1 MRLRIRRE
9 PCWDGRCRMSNY
21 APDAQEHTRST
32 GSTTLSLPDVSPLVM
47 LISMCPSS
55 DPSLTCPSLPWKDDY
70 MYPRIDILE
79 EYYVFR
85 NPRTVRDFIRDDSDI
100 ISALAL
106 AADAIRKY
114 YPDAQL
120 FLDVYRDHD
129 DTGFELLA
137 LRIGTGLRHPETRR
151 RLKMF
156 RADWWNCKVSDKV
169 DSRVVVGVEPGY
181 ANPTL

>member
-1 MRLRIRRE
+1 
-9 PCWDGRCRMSNY
+9 MS
-21 APDAQEHTRST
+21 P
-32 GSTTLSLPDVSPLVM
+32 P
-47 LISMCPSS
+47 
-55 DPSLTCPSLPWKDDY
+55 
-70 MYPRIDILE
+70 IDILE

-85 NPRTVRDFIRDDSDI
+85 NPRAIRDFIRGDSEI

-106 AADAIRKY
+106 TSDAIRKY

-120 FLDVYRDHD
+120 FLDIYRDHD

-156 RADWWNCKVSDKV
+156 RADWWKCKVSDKV

-181 ANPTL
+181 ANPTF